1 MEKTVAEQST
11 ASAASR
17 PKGAIV
23 RRHVLIIEDD
33 TLVGLGLRSHL
44 EKMGHH
50 VVGQAASSGEAIEMF
65 RKHKPDLALVDV
77 RLDGADGIDLAGRLL
92 AERPCPMIVVSAYG
106 DAELVSRAGTAGVY
120 GYLIKPASRESLAAQ
135 IEIAVRR
142 FDEREQLRGEKQ
154 QLSQTLESRKSV
166 EKAKGIVMK
175 RMGLEEPAAH
185 RWLQLE
191 CQKRRISIGD
201 LAKEIL
207 NTPQQG

>member
-1 MEKTVAEQST
+1 
-11 ASAASR
+11 
-17 PKGAIV
+17 V
-23 RRHVLIIEDD
+23 RRSVLIIEDD
-33 TLVGLGLRSHL
+33 TLVGMGLRSYL
-44 EKMGHH
+44 EKMGHQ

-65 RKHKPDLALVDV
+65 KKYKPDLVLVDI

-106 DAELVSRAGTAGVY
+106 EAELVSRAATTGVF

-142 FDEREQLRGEKQ
+142 FEEREQLKSEKQ
-154 QLSQTLESRKSV
+154 QLSQTLETRKSV
-166 EKAKGIVMK
+166 EKAKGVVMK
-175 RMGLEEPAAH
+175 RMNLDEPAAH

-191 CQKRRISIGD
+191 CQKRRMPIGD

-207 NTPQQG
+207 AAGGT